1 MAELFKGPVVLTFL
15 IARDGLDLGFETE
28 GCAAGRARA
37 FSVCVSDYLNL
48 CFVKTINRVSKAL
61 PRMHKVTRRCHSRM
75 SACFGYLR
83 GRDGDVAGEV
93 RASAR
98 EGAGDELEVPRSWWC

>member
-37 FSVCVSDYLNL
+37 FSVCVSDYLNF
-48 CFVKTINRVSKAL
+48 CAMEN
-61 PRMHKVTRRCHSRM
+61 H
-75 SACFGYLR
+75 
-83 GRDGDVAGEV
+83 E
-93 RASAR
+93 
-98 EGAGDELEVPRSWWC
+98 EGAKSIATNSQRQTLVPESYVGVLWLPERLGW